1 MRVGAAITEA
11 SDETRVIAGDFDVF
25 DRRGIW
31 ALLAGELPI
40 EVVTYKG
47 DCGN

>member
-25 DRRGIW
+25 DSRGIW
-31 ALLAGELPI
+31 AL
-40 EVVTYKG
+40 
-47 DCGN
+47 